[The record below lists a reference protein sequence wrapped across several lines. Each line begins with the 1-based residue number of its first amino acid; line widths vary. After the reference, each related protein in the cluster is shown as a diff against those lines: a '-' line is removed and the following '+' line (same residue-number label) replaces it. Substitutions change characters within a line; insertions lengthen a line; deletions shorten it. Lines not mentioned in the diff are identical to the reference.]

1 MPLYCIVTIVQHRYA
16 RLCWAARELI
26 FILFDYFLTRYHEA
40 AAAAHSIAM
49 TAEVI

>member
-1 MPLYCIVTIVQHRYA
+1 MLQCDCSAAA
-16 RLCWAARELI
+16 RLGWAGLPELI
-26 FILFDYFLTRYHEA
+26 FILFDYFLTRYHQA